1 MSKSKGNVVE
11 PWDVISAHGAD
22 AFRWYYLTAQQP
34 WSGYRF
40 SVDTVGESVR
50 QFLLTLWNT
59 YSFWVLYANAEDWG
73 VDDFAGKE
81 NWDTVDDLDRW
92 ALARLQRTI
101 STVRLRMDE
110 FDCTAAGR
118 AIAEYV
124 EELSNWYVR
133 LSRRRFWEG
142 DRAAFAT
149 LRHCLIEVASLLA
162 PFTPFLADE
171 IYLNL
176 AGGGKEELGEQPDS
190 VHLRDFPQVDE
201 KLEELSLEAAMAA
214 VRQTVELGRA
224 ARAQAKVKVRQPLH
238 RAVIVAND
246 AEREAIEYH
255 AALVTSELNVKELDF
270 VSEEAD
276 LVSYAV
282 KPNYRSLGPRFGKRM
297 PQVAAAVEALDPI
310 HVAKMM
316 ADGGEVGIS
325 IDGGDHTIGAEEV
338 TLALQPLEGYEV
350 EAEAGHAV
358 ALQLELDDE
367 LRQEGLAREIVHAV
381 QNARKAAGLDISDRI
396 ELSLG
401 GDEEIIDAA
410 RAHEP
415 YVAGEVLATSVTYSA
430 ADGLAVRVDGRDLK
444 IGVTKI

>member
-1 MSKSKGNVVE
+1 
-11 PWDVISAHGAD
+11 VISAHGAD

-59 YSFWVLYANAEDWG
+59 YSFWVLYANAEDLG
-73 VDDFAGKE
+73 PDDFDNQPLTSPFVSDSETKHEVSVGE
-81 NWDTVDDLDRW
+81 DLDRW
-92 ALARLQRTI
+92 ALSRLQATI
-101 STVRLRMDE
+101 TTVRERMDD

-118 AIAEYV
+118 AISEYV

-149 LRHCLIEVASLLA
+149 LRHCLLETVALLA

-171 IYLNL
+171 IHLNL
-176 AGGGKEELGEQPDS
+176 AGGEAEAVGEGRDS
-190 VHLRDFPQVDE
+190 VHLRDFPAADPALADPELE
-201 KLEELSLEAAMAA
+201 KAMEA
-214 VRQTVELGRA
+214 VRLTVELGRA
-224 ARAQAKVKVRQPLH
+224 ARAQAKAKMRQPLR

-246 AEREAIEYH
+246 AEREAIS
-255 AALVTSELNVKELDF
+255 ARADLVTAELNVKELDF

-297 PQVAAAVEALDPI
+297 PQVAAAVEALDPV
-310 HVAKMM
+310 HVARVM
-316 ADGGEVGIS
+316 AGGAEIGIN
-325 IDGGDHTIGAEEV
+325 IDGDEHTIGPDEV
-338 TLALQPLEGYEV
+338 SLALQPLDGYEV

-367 LRQEGLAREIVHAV
+367 LRREGLAREIVHAV

-396 ELSLG
+396 ELSLN
-401 GDEEIIDAA
+401 GDDELLAAA
-410 RAHEP
+410 REHEP
-415 YVAGEVLATSVTYSA
+415 YIAGEVLATSVAYDADA
-430 ADGLAVRVDGRDLK
+430 AAVRVDGRDLQ
-444 IGVTKI
+444 IGVTKA